1 MPILASVTE
10 GYGQVARSD
19 KKMTPLEAACLLGCS
34 VALIFLQGLLLRSAR
49 QVRIATGGTR
59 RHNVAPFFCPYMWKV
74 PVTQKPDQCLGEWID
89 REALAEAMIPL
100 IGQLYRNNNVVSS
113 IYGRS
118 LINQSVIAI
127 LKAHRFARHRQ
138 SDESELSVHE
148 TFPLLKAMS
157 ELKLGAA
164 SVDLGKLAVKFKT
177 QGNGR
182 TAEQF
187 VREELADVVGQQNA
201 SARKGTDVVLYGFG
215 RIGRLLARILIEKT
229 GGGDGL
235 RLRAI
240 VVRKGAENDLTKR
253 ASLLRRDSVHGS
265 FNGTITI
272 DEANNTITA
281 NGNLIQVIYAKS
293 PSEVDYTQYGI
304 HDALIVDNT
313 GVWRDADGLG
323 QHLACPGA
331 ARVVLTAPGK
341 GALKNIVHGIN
352 HGEITPDDKIVSAA
366 SCTTNAIV
374 PVLKAVNDQYGIVNG
389 HVETVHSFTND
400 QNLIDNFHKGSR
412 RGRAAPLNMVITET
426 GAATAA
432 AKALPVLKGKLT
444 GNAIRV
450 PTPNVSMAILN
461 LNLEKATTRDEI
473 NEYLRQTAMH
483 SDLHKQIDFVNSQE
497 VVSTDFVGSRHA
509 GVVDAEATICND
521 NRVVLYVWYDN
532 EFGYSCQVVRVME
545 DMAGVNPPAFPR

>member
-1 MPILASVTE
+1 
-10 GYGQVARSD
+10 
-19 KKMTPLEAACLLGCS
+19 
-34 VALIFLQGLLLRSAR
+34 
-49 QVRIATGGTR
+49 
-59 RHNVAPFFCPYMWKV
+59 MWKV
-74 PVTQKPDQCLGEWID
+74 LLVTQKPDQCLGEWID

-100 IGQLYRNNNVVSS
+100 IGQLYRNNNVVTS
-113 IYGRS
+113 IYGRG
-118 LINQSVIAI
+118 LINRSVIDI
-127 LKAHRFARHRQ
+127 LKAHRFARHRL
-138 SDESELSVHE
+138 EGETELSVHD
-148 TFPLLKAMS
+148 TFPILKTMS

-164 SVDLGKLAVKFKT
+164 SVDLGKMVAKFKAE
-177 QGNGR
+177 GAGR
-182 TAEQF
+182 SIEQF
-187 VREELADVVGQQNA
+187 TKDVLADVAGKQNGA
-201 SARKGTDVVLYGFG
+201 GREGTDVVLYGFG

-240 VVRKGAENDLTKR
+240 VVRKGASNDLVKR
-253 ASLLRRDSVHGS
+253 ASLLRRDSVHGP

-272 DEANNTITA
+272 DEENNTLTA
-281 NGNLIQVIYAKS
+281 NGNLIQVIYAKD
-293 PSEVDYTQYGI
+293 PKEVDYTQYGI
-304 HDALIVDNT
+304 KNALLVDNT
-313 GVWRDADGLG
+313 GVWRDAEGLG
-323 QHLACPGA
+323 QHLACPGID
-331 ARVVLTAPGK
+331 RVVLTAPGK

-352 HGEITPDDKIVSAA
+352 HGDITADDKIISAA

-389 HVETVHSFTND
+389 HVETVHSYTND

-412 RGRAAPLNMVITET
+412 RGRSAALNMVITET

-461 LNLEKATTRDEI
+461 LNLEKACTREEI
-473 NEYLRQTAMH
+473 NEYLRQMAMH
-483 SDLHKQIDFVNSQE
+483 SDLQKQIDFVNSQE

-509 GVVDAEATICND
+509 GVVDAEATIAND

-545 DMAGVNPPAFPR
+545 DMAGVNPPALPQ

>member
-1 MPILASVTE
+1 M
-10 GYGQVARSD
+10 
-19 KKMTPLEAACLLGCS
+19 
-34 VALIFLQGLLLRSAR
+34 
-49 QVRIATGGTR
+49 
-59 RHNVAPFFCPYMWKV
+59 N
-74 PVTQKPDQCLGEWID
+74 QKPDQCLGEWID

-100 IGQLYRNNNVVSS
+100 IGQLYRNNNVVTS
-113 IYGRS
+113 IYGRG
-118 LINQSVIAI
+118 LINRSVIEI
-127 LKAHRFARHRQ
+127 LKAHRFARHRMAGQ
-138 SDESELSVHE
+138 EELAVHD
-148 TFPLLKAMS
+148 TYQALKTMS
-157 ELKLGAA
+157 ELNMGGA
-164 SVDLGKLAVKFKT
+164 SVDLGKLVGKFKSEG
-177 QGNGR
+177 QGK
-182 TAEQF
+182 TLDQF
-187 VREELADVVGQQNA
+187 VRDELADVAGKRSN
-201 SARKGTDVVLYGFG
+201 SPRKGTDVVLYGFG

-240 VVRKGAENDLTKR
+240 VVRKGAENDLGKR
-253 ASLLRRDSVHGS
+253 ASLLRRDSVHGP
-265 FNGTITI
+265 FNGTIHI
-272 DEANNTITA
+272 DAERNTITA
-281 NGNLIQVIYAKS
+281 NGNLIQVIYSSDPAS
-293 PSEVDYTQYGI
+293 VDYTQYGI
-304 HDALIVDNT
+304 EDALLVDNT
-313 GVWRDADGLG
+313 GKWRDAEGLG
-323 QHLACPGA
+323 QHLKCPGV
-331 ARVVLTAPGK
+331 ARVILTAPGK

-389 HVETVHSFTND
+389 HVETVHSYTND

-412 RGRAAPLNMVITET
+412 RGRSAPLNMVITET

-461 LNLEKATTRDEI
+461 LTLEKPTNRDEI
-473 NEYLRQTAMH
+473 NEYLRQMAMH
-483 SDLHKQIDFVNSQE
+483 SDLQKQIDYVHSPE
-497 VVSTDFVGSRHA
+497 VVSTDFVGSRYA

-545 DMAGVNPPAFPR
+545 EMAGVHMPAFPR

>member
-1 MPILASVTE
+1 
-10 GYGQVARSD
+10 
-19 KKMTPLEAACLLGCS
+19 
-34 VALIFLQGLLLRSAR
+34 
-49 QVRIATGGTR
+49 
-59 RHNVAPFFCPYMWKV
+59 MWKV
-74 PVTQKPDQCLGEWID
+74 LPVTQKPDQCLGEWID
-89 REALAEAMIPL
+89 REALAEAMIPM
-100 IGQLYRNNNVVSS
+100 IGQLYRNNNVVTS
-113 IYGRS
+113 IYGRG
-118 LINQSVIAI
+118 LINRSVIDI
-127 LKAHRFARHRQ
+127 LKAHRFARHRLA
-138 SDESELSVHE
+138 DDSELSVHD
-148 TFPLLKAMS
+148 TFPILKTMS

-164 SVDLGKLAVKFKT
+164 SVDLGKMAGKFKAE
-177 QGNGR
+177 GNGR
-182 TAEQF
+182 SIEQF
-187 VREELADVVGQQNA
+187 VKDELSEVAGKQNGAGRE
-201 SARKGTDVVLYGFG
+201 GTDVVLYGFG

-240 VVRKGAENDLTKR
+240 VVRKGASNDLVKR
-253 ASLLRRDSVHGS
+253 ASLLRRDSVHGK

-272 DEANNTITA
+272 DEENNTLTA

-293 PSEVDYTQYGI
+293 PTEVDYTQYGI
-304 HDALIVDNT
+304 KNALLVDNT

-323 QHLACPGA
+323 QHLACPGVD
-331 ARVVLTAPGK
+331 RVVLTAPGK

-352 HGEITPDDKIVSAA
+352 HGEITADDKIISAA

-374 PVLKAVNDQYGIVNG
+374 PVLKAINDQYGIVNG
-389 HVETVHSFTND
+389 HVETVHSYTND
-400 QNLIDNFHKGSR
+400 QNLIDNFHKGDR
-412 RGRAAPLNMVITET
+412 RGRSAPLNMVITET

-461 LNLEKATTRDEI
+461 LNLEKATTREEV
-473 NEYLRQTAMH
+473 NEYLRQMAMH
-483 SDLHKQIDFVNSQE
+483 SDLQKQIDFVSSQE

-509 GVVDAEATICND
+509 GVVDAEATIAND